1 VNTPERLADAG
12 AASSFFLWITSHALQ
27 WMPILQALSLI
38 DAIIAGILA
47 AAFHIKK
54 LRGK

>member
-38 DAIIAGILA
+38 VAIIAGILA